1 MKNFTHLLIA
11 SSFLFL
17 STLCSA
23 QKPPLI
29 LETDWL
35 NSSVGSKGDILG
47 AKVTDVDKVLGQ
59 DITILEI
66 SLPLENPENI
76 DKIEV
81 IGKNSTQP
89 ISQAGEPVWVEDYE
103 KGTQGLRLYLKKKPG
118 FEFRLRL
125 IDNEEGRHGV
135 RNYQ

>member
-1 MKNFTHLLIA
+1 MKFFIYSLITT
-11 SSFLFL
+11 SFLFL
-17 STLCSA
+17 STLSYA

-47 AKVTDVDKVLGQ
+47 AKVTDVDKVLSK

-66 SLPLENPENI
+66 SLPIENPENF

-81 IGKNSTQP
+81 FGKNSTQP
-89 ISQAGEPVWVEDYE
+89 IPQSGEPVWIEDSE
-103 KGTQGLRLYLKKKPG
+103 TGNQGLRLYLKKKPG